1 MDKCEGM
8 LKFVLHNN
16 HYYKNVIKEFN
27 IADPL
32 SITQYPVLTRN
43 ELQKNR
49 YNMFSSGYKS
59 KYFNQQL
66 RRQASS
72 GSTGVPINVYWD
84 YKDYYISNMF
94 LWRKRLSWYGI
105 HPNEKYV
112 MFTLDSF
119 NIDNNRSDEVQY
131 IIEKNKLVINVTLL
145 FSLEQYKKVV
155 SIIKD
160 FDPVWLYI
168 QPSILNKLLQ
178 VCKEKN
184 YVISNSLRYIES
196 VGELLTS
203 DLRRQVDKYF
213 KVPIANMYGSEEMN
227 CIALECPNHHMH
239 IISENVHIEVK
250 NENGIFDS
258 GEGDAI
264 ITNLNNHCMPLIRY
278 DQGDK
283 ILLNKQPET
292 CSYDQ
297 KYMSID
303 LIEGRIRDCIIIDGV
318 EINSFMLAEVI
329 SEVNNQLNDL
339 IIGYNYFY
347 YSSRQVLCCKI
358 FIDKKFDSWFPVVQN
373 RIHSIFISKL
383 PKNTSCNFQVIQ
395 ANKFECNNLKN
406 KVLKIIEG

>member
-131 IIEKNKLVINVTLL
+131 ITEKK
-145 FSLEQYKKVV
+145 
-155 SIIKD
+155 
-160 FDPVWLYI
+160 
-168 QPSILNKLLQ
+168 
-178 VCKEKN
+178 
-184 YVISNSLRYIES
+184 
-196 VGELLTS
+196 
-203 DLRRQVDKYF
+203 
-213 KVPIANMYGSEEMN
+213 
-227 CIALECPNHHMH
+227 
-239 IISENVHIEVK
+239 
-250 NENGIFDS
+250 
-258 GEGDAI
+258 
-264 ITNLNNHCMPLIRY
+264 
-278 DQGDK
+278 
-283 ILLNKQPET
+283 
-292 CSYDQ
+292 
-297 KYMSID
+297 
-303 LIEGRIRDCIIIDGV
+303 
-318 EINSFMLAEVI
+318 
-329 SEVNNQLNDL
+329 
-339 IIGYNYFY
+339 
-347 YSSRQVLCCKI
+347 
-358 FIDKKFDSWFPVVQN
+358 
-373 RIHSIFISKL
+373 
-383 PKNTSCNFQVIQ
+383 
-395 ANKFECNNLKN
+395 
-406 KVLKIIEG
+406 